1 MEAIIDFLKLLIS
14 IIATVVTWIFGTWDI
29 SITVLI
35 IFMSLDYLT
44 GMIKAYIN
52 KQLSSSIGVRGLAKK
67 SLILIVLVVAV
78 LLDRLINTT
87 WVFRTLVCYFY
98 IVNEG
103 LSILENCGELGLPL
117 PQKLIDALLQLK
129 DKEWLQ

>member
-1 MEAIIDFLKLLIS
+1 MEAIMECIKFLIS
-14 IIATVVTWIFGTWDI
+14 ILATVITWILGTWDI
-29 SITVLI
+29 SVIVLI
-35 IFMSLDYLT
+35 LFMSLDYLT
-44 GMIKAYIN
+44 GMIKAYIT
-52 KQLSSSIGVRGLAKK
+52 KELSSRIGIKGLAKK
-67 SLILIVLVVAV
+67 SLILIVLIVAV

-129 DKEWLQ
+129 DKE

>member
-1 MEAIIDFLKLLIS
+1 
-14 IIATVVTWIFGTWDI
+14 
-29 SITVLI
+29 
-35 IFMSLDYLT
+35 MSLDYLT

-52 KQLSSSIGVRGLAKK
+52 KQLSSSIGIRGLAKK

-129 DKEWLQ
+129 DKE